1 MADFIQSKVYL
12 IHRVEP
18 AKPTTP
24 QSPTKPLPPNAD
36 GTPQKATTPP
46 TDTEIEKKTRDGV
59 ERIMGKVSLQRRI
72 MNTTLQTAAKVANTM
87 YDRASFNEQFIG
99 NTRGAAIIQNYK
111 EQTNKAI
118 QFTTSLAGATITT
131 VALGNPAIAGVW
143 LAGQLINATMDFVNK
158 SIQIEQYNRELTKT
172 LYESQYTRDRL
183 AINTYNR
190 RKV

>member
-1 MADFIQSKVYL
+1 
-12 IHRVEP
+12 
-18 AKPTTP
+18 
-24 QSPTKPLPPNAD
+24 
-36 GTPQKATTPP
+36 
-46 TDTEIEKKTRDGV
+46 
-59 ERIMGKVSLQRRI
+59 

-143 LAGQLINATMDFVNK
+143 LAGQLINTTMDFINK
-158 SIQIEQYNRELTKT
+158 TIQIEQYNRELNKT
-172 LYESQYTRDRL
+172 LYESQYARDRL
-183 AINTYNR
+183 DNTYNR